1 MMEPPFLLFLADV
14 QNALSAKPAIGLL
27 HWRRENCIAQIRMP
41 DCRVSTGLPDADY
54 AEAVRRGAKT
64 FVIGVTNA
72 GGQLK
77 TEWYPYILSAID
89 CGLDIANGMR
99 DRLRDVT
106 EIVAAANR
114 TGVDLL
120 DLRHA
125 DIPIPMAS
133 CRRRQGR
140 RLLTVGTDCSCG
152 KKFTALTISRDMKAR
167 GLDCTFRAT
176 GQTGIMISGA
186 GLALDTI
193 VGDCIAG
200 GAELLSPDN
209 KHDHWDVIEGQGSI
223 LHPAHAGVPLSL
235 LHGSQPDAFV
245 VCHEPTR
252 RHMRGITHPVPP
264 VAAVRDATERMGR
277 LTNPNIRC
285 VGISLNTSEFQG
297 DIFQLKQQLHR
308 EHEVP
313 VVDPVIEGT
322 GDILNY
328 MCSIGLL
335 TG

>member
-1 MMEPPFLLFLADV
+1 MKPPFLLFLADV
-14 QNALSAKPAIGLL
+14 QEVLSAKPAIGLL
-27 HWRRENCIAQIRMP
+27 HWRSEDCIAQIRMP
-41 DCRVSTGLPDADY
+41 DCRVSTGLPDVNC
-54 AEAVRRGAKT
+54 AEAVRRGVKT
-64 FVIGVTNA
+64 FVIGVSNK
-72 GGQLK
+72 GGQVK
-77 TEWYPYILSAID
+77 AEWHAYILSAID
-89 CGLDIANGMR
+89 CGLDIANGMH
-99 DRLRDVT
+99 DRLRDVP
-106 EIVAAANR
+106 EIVAAADR
-114 TGVDLL
+114 AGVRLL

-133 CRRRQGR
+133 CRKRQGL

-152 KKFTALTISRDMKAR
+152 KKFTALTISHDMKAR
-167 GLDCTFRAT
+167 GMNCTFRAT

-193 VGDCIAG
+193 VGDFIAG

-223 LHPAHAGVPLSL
+223 LHPSHAGVPLSL

-252 RHMRGITHPVPP
+252 RHMRGITYPVPS

-277 LTNPNIRC
+277 LTNPSIRC

-297 DIFQLKQQLHR
+297 DIFQLKQQLR
-308 EHEVP
+308 GEHEVP
-313 VVDPVIEGT
+313 VIDPVLEGT

>member
-1 MMEPPFLLFLADV
+1 MKPPFLLFLADV
-14 QNALSAKPAIGLL
+14 QEVLSAKPAIGLL
-27 HWRRENCIAQIRMP
+27 HWRREDCIAQIRMP
-41 DCRVSTGLPDADY
+41 DCRVSTGLPDVNC

-64 FVIGVTNA
+64 FVIGVTNK
-72 GGQLK
+72 GGQVK
-77 TEWYPYILSAID
+77 AEWHAYILSAID
-89 CGLDIANGMR
+89 CRLDIASGMH
-99 DRLRDVT
+99 DRLRDVP
-106 EIVAAANR
+106 EIVAAADR
-114 TGVDLL
+114 TGVKLL

-133 CRRRQGR
+133 CRKRQGL

-193 VGDCIAG
+193 VGDFIAG
-200 GAELLSPDN
+200 AAELLSPDN
-209 KHDHWDVIEGQGSI
+209 MHDHWDVIEGQGSI

-245 VCHEPTR
+245 LCHEPTR
-252 RHMRGITHPVPP
+252 LHMRGITYPVPS
-264 VAAVRDATERMGR
+264 VAAVREATERMGR

-313 VVDPVIEGT
+313 VVDPVLEGT